1 MTQEQLNQALQ
12 SIGLPVVYDHF
23 SKPPPPPYLVYLF
36 AYSDDFMADNQ
47 NYKEISNYQLEL
59 YTKIKSPTTESLVE
73 NKLRDL
79 QLPYTKTGTFIE
91 TEGLY
96 QALYL
101 FQVIGG

>member
-12 SIGLPVVYDHF
+12 SIGLPLAYHHF
-23 SKPPPPPYLVYLF
+23 SKPPAPPYLVYLF
-36 AYSDDFMADNQ
+36 TYSDDFMADNQ

-59 YTKIKSPTTESLVE
+59 YTKIKSPATESLVE
-73 NKLRDL
+73 NKLWDL
-79 QLPYTKTGTFIE
+79 QLPYTKTETFIE

-96 QALYL
+96 QVLYL